1 MGWLSDGPW
10 HVPPVCVYASQCAP
24 HQRCAATWR
33 GPSCRP
39 VLHPCTS
46 QQRPVLCKPKAP
58 SGPLL
63 QSKITCYGL
72 ANPSVATHAALKS
85 KSKADAQA
93 NTLQALD
100 AWRMRRGSLRE
111 CACPNAAACT
121 GACARTNG
129 GRGTGLDNAERQW
142 VPANIRRP
150 RTHFYTDAHANAPTY
165 GRAVTRPALPGV
177 KVEPR

>member
-1 MGWLSDGPW
+1 MSLLSVSMRRSARLTRGVRRLGAA
-10 HVPPVCVYASQCAP
+10 HLAAQSSTLAPPSSVQCFAN
-24 HQRCAATWR
+24 
-33 GPSCRP
+33 
-39 VLHPCTS
+39 
-46 QQRPVLCKPKAP
+46 QRPRRVHCCSQK
-58 SGPLL
+58 SHVM
-63 QSKITCYGL
+63 CYGL
-72 ANPSVATHAALKS
+72 ANPSAATHAALKS

>member
-1 MGWLSDGPW
+1 MSLLSVSMRRSARLTRGVRRLGAA
-10 HVPPVCVYASQCAP
+10 HLAAQSCTLAPPSSVQGFAN
-24 HQRCAATWR
+24 
-33 GPSCRP
+33 
-39 VLHPCTS
+39 
-46 QQRPVLCKPKAP
+46 QRPRRVHCCSPK
-58 SGPLL
+58 SHVM
-63 QSKITCYGL
+63 CYGL
-72 ANPSVATHAALKS
+72 ANPSAATHAALKS

-129 GRGTGLDNAERQW
+129 GRGTGLDTAERQW

-150 RTHFYTDAHANAPTY
+150 RTHVYTDAHANAPTY
-165 GRAVTRPALPGV
+165 GRAGIRPALPGL